1 MRRRY
6 RYLLIVLA
14 LALAAPVVGAL
25 VPRPLFPVAADAAG
39 EGATRRLLVLANP
52 IHTDIAFP
60 VDQDV
65 LERFGFLADAGLPI
79 YDPNVRWIVAGW
91 GGREFYLETPEWSDL
106 KAGPLFKGLT
116 RDRSVMH
123 MGVAGEIDPASA
135 GVLPLDLSPAEF
147 DRMVEATMAGF
158 ATDGGGRL
166 DLIEGRSYGEYDRF
180 YEANGSFT
188 ALLGCNTWTGA
199 VLRAGGVRT
208 GLWNPL
214 PQSLVWSV
222 RLFNDLP

>member
-6 RYLLIVLA
+6 RYPLLVLA
-14 LALAAPVVGAL
+14 LAIAAPVLGAL
-25 VPRPLFPVAADAAG
+25 VPRPLVPAG
-39 EGATRRLLVLANP
+39 AREGEATRRVLVLANP

-60 VDQDV
+60 ADQDV

-79 YDPNVRWIVAGW
+79 DNPNVRWIVAGW
-91 GGREFYLETPEWSDL
+91 GGREFYLETPEWSQL

-123 MGVAGEIDPASA
+123 MAVAGEIDEAAA
-135 GVLPLDLSPAEF
+135 GVLPLDLSQDDF
-147 DRMVEATMAGF
+147 DRIVDATMAGF
-158 ATDGGGRL
+158 ATDAGGRL
-166 DLIEGRSYGEYDRF
+166 EMIEGRSYGEYDRF
-180 YEANGSFT
+180 YEANGAFT

-199 VLRAGGVRT
+199 VLRAGGIRT

>member
-1 MRRRY
+1 MRRRF
-6 RYLLIVLA
+6 RYPLIFLA
-14 LALAAPVVGAL
+14 LAIAAPVVGAL
-25 VPRPLFPVAADAAG
+25 IPRPLFAEAGGADG
-39 EGATRRLLVLANP
+39 VPTRRLLVLANP

-60 VDQDV
+60 VDADI
-65 LERFGFLADAGLPI
+65 LARFGFLADAGLPI
-79 YDPNVRWIVAGW
+79 YDSNVRWIVAGW
-91 GGREFYLETPEWSDL
+91 GGREFYLETPEWSQL

-123 MGVAGEIDPASA
+123 MALAGEIDPAA
-135 GVLPLDLSPAEF
+135 GGVLPLDLSPENF

-158 ATDGGGRL
+158 AVDGGGRV
-166 DLIEGRSYGEYDRF
+166 DLIEGRSYGQYDRF
-180 YEANGSFT
+180 YEANGAFT

>member
-6 RYLLIVLA
+6 RYSLIA
-14 LALAAPVVGAL
+14 LALAIAAPLAGAL
-25 VPRPLFPVAADAAG
+25 IPRPLLPA
-39 EGATRRLLVLANP
+39 EEPTSISATRRILVLANP
-52 IHTDIAFP
+52 IHTDIALP
-60 VDQDV
+60 VDADV
-65 LERFGFLADAGLPI
+65 LERFGFLADSGLPI

-91 GGREFYLETPEWSDL
+91 GGREFYLETPEWSQL
-106 KAGPLFKGLT
+106 KADPLFKGLT

-123 MGVAGEIDPASA
+123 MALAGAIDPAGE
-135 GVLPLDLSPAEF
+135 GVLPLDLSPQAF
-147 DRMVEATMAGF
+147 DRMLEATIAGF
-158 ATDGGGRL
+158 ATDAGGRL

-199 VLRAGGVRT
+199 VLRAGGIRT

-214 PQSLVWSV
+214 PQSLLWSV

>member
-6 RYLLIVLA
+6 RYPLILLA
-14 LALAAPVVGAL
+14 LAIAAPVLGAL
-25 VPRPLFPVAADAAG
+25 VPRPLVPTGAG
-39 EGATRRLLVLANP
+39 ETDGEATRRVLVLSNP

-60 VDQDV
+60 ADREV
-65 LERFGFLADAGLPI
+65 LDRFGFLADAGLPI

-123 MGVAGEIDPASA
+123 MAVAGEIDPAGES
-135 GVLPLDLSPAEF
+135 VLPLDLSQDEF
-147 DRMVEATMAGF
+147 DRMLEATMAGF
-158 ATDGGGRL
+158 ATDAGGRL
-166 DLIEGRSYGEYDRF
+166 ELIEGRSYGEYDRF
-180 YEANGSFT
+180 YEANGAFT

-199 VLRAGGVRT
+199 VLRAGGIRT
-208 GLWNPL
+208 GMWNPL